1 LAKLILSAIP
11 AFQGEKIMKIRK
23 HFVTSL
29 VLSLLLGG
37 VAQAADY
44 TVTVEPNYPPAQA
57 QEVYGPLLAY
67 LSKATGQ
74 RFILKTAGNYHVFW
88 RDMRGGAATDFAFE
102 EAHFTDYRINRQR
115 FTPLARVADATK
127 FVLLVDASN
136 AEAGPNG
143 LIGRRIASM
152 SAPSLGY
159 LLLGEL
165 YKNPIAQPEI
175 QSVAAS
181 WKDGVE
187 MVFAGESDAAMVPGY
202 IAQTYPNLV
211 PVATSRDFI
220 GRAFSAS
227 PKVPMDVRK
236 KVTDAL
242 LRLHKD
248 KNLYDVINELGA
260 TQFVAATAADYA
272 GSERLLR
279 GVFGYQPLPSR
290 PGQVAPDA
298 AGTPQGI
305 SIKADKR

>member
-1 LAKLILSAIP
+1 
-11 AFQGEKIMKIRK
+11 MKIRSK
-23 HFVTSL
+23 IASAIVFST
-29 VLSLLLGG
+29 LLT
-37 VAQAADY
+37 AAANAAEY

-57 QEVYGPLLAY
+57 QEVYKPLLDY

-74 RFILKTAGNYHVFW
+74 RFILKTSGNYHVYW
-88 RDMRGGAATDFAFE
+88 RDLRGGANTDFAFE

-115 FTPLARVADATK
+115 FIPLVRVADPTK
-127 FVLLVDASN
+127 FTLLVDSSN
-136 AEAGPNG
+136 AAAGANG

-159 LLLGEL
+159 LLLNEL

-187 MVFAGESDAAMVPGY
+187 MVFAGETDAAMVPGY

-220 GRAFSAS
+220 GRAFTAN
-227 PKVPMDVRK
+227 PKVPADLRK

-248 KNLYDVINELGA
+248 KTLYDVISELGA
-260 TQFVAATAADYA
+260 TQFVPATAIDYA

-279 GVFGYQPLPSR
+279 GVFGYQPLPGR
-290 PGQVAPDA
+290 VAPA
-298 AGTPQGI
+298 ATAAPPGVQPPTQGL
-305 SIKADKR
+305 SIKAKRG

>member
-1 LAKLILSAIP
+1 MKTRNNFAIGLALALFAS
-11 AFQGEKIMKIRK
+11 
-23 HFVTSL
+23 VS
-29 VLSLLLGG
+29 
-37 VAQAADY
+37 AQAADF

-57 QEVYGPLLAY
+57 QDVYRPLLAY
-67 LSKATGQ
+67 LSKATGH
-74 RFILKTAGNYHVFW
+74 RFILKTAGNYHVYW
-88 RDMRGGAATDFAFE
+88 RDMRSGAATDFAFE
-102 EAHFTDYRINRQR
+102 EAHFTDYRANRQR
-115 FTPLARVADATK
+115 FTPLVRVQDPTK
-127 FVLLVDASN
+127 FILLVDSAN
-136 AEAGPNG
+136 ADAGANG

-187 MVFAGESDAAMVPGY
+187 MVFAGESEAAMVPGY

-236 KVTDAL
+236 KVADAL

-248 KNLYDVINELGA
+248 QSLYDVINELGA
-260 TQFVAATAADYA
+260 TQFVPAVAADFA

-279 GVFGYQPLPSR
+279 GVFGYQAKPVR
-290 PGQVAPDA
+290 PGTTAPAPGVQTA
-298 AGTPQGI
+298 APQGI
-305 SIKADKR
+305 SIKAERGR

>member
-1 LAKLILSAIP
+1 
-11 AFQGEKIMKIRK
+11 MKIRSK
-23 HFVTSL
+23 FALSL
-29 VLSLLLGG
+29 VLSMSTF
-37 VAQAADY
+37 VAAQAADF

-57 QEVYGPLLAY
+57 QDVYRPLLAY
-67 LSKATGQ
+67 LSKATGH
-74 RFILKTAGNYHVFW
+74 RFILKTAGNYHVYW

-102 EAHFTDYRINRQR
+102 EAHFTDYRVNRQR
-115 FTPLARVADATK
+115 FTPLVRVVDPTK
-127 FVLLVDASN
+127 FTLLVDASN
-136 AEAGPNG
+136 ANAGANG

-187 MVFAGESDAAMVPGY
+187 MVFAGETDAAMVPGY

-236 KVTDAL
+236 KVADAL

-248 KNLYDVINELGA
+248 KTLFDVLSELGA
-260 TQFVAATAADYA
+260 TQFVPATAADYA

-279 GVFGYQPLPSR
+279 GVFGYQPMPSR
-290 PGQVAPDA
+290 PGVTPA
-298 AGTPQGI
+298 AGSQAAPQGI
-305 SIKADKR
+305 SIKAERGG

>member
-1 LAKLILSAIP
+1 MNIRTHILVPLALL
-11 AFQGEKIMKIRK
+11 AFAGLAR
-23 HFVTSL
+23 
-29 VLSLLLGG
+29 
-37 VAQAADY
+37 AADF

-57 QEVYGPLLAY
+57 QDVYRPLLAY
-67 LSKATGQ
+67 LSKATGH
-74 RFILKTAGNYHVFW
+74 RFILKTSGNYHVYW
-88 RDMRGGAATDFAFE
+88 RDLRGGAPTDFAFE
-102 EAHFTDYRINRQR
+102 EAHFTDYRVNRQR
-115 FTPLARVADATK
+115 FTPLVRVTDPTK
-127 FVLLVDASN
+127 FTLLVDAAN
-136 AEAGPNG
+136 ADAGPNG

-187 MVFAGESDAAMVPGY
+187 MVFNSETDAAMVPGY

-227 PKVPMDVRK
+227 PRVPMDVRK
-236 KVTDAL
+236 KVADAL

-248 KNLYDVINELGA
+248 QSLYDVINELGA
-260 TQFVAATAADYA
+260 TQFVPTSAAEYA
-272 GSERLLR
+272 GNERLLR
-279 GVFGYQPLPSR
+279 GVFGYQALPTKAVPATAASA
-290 PGQVAPDA
+290 PGAAPA
-298 AGTPQGI
+298 PQQGLLFRA
-305 SIKADKR
+305 KKGG

>member
-1 LAKLILSAIP
+1 MRIRTHILVPLAL
-11 AFQGEKIMKIRK
+11 
-23 HFVTSL
+23 
-29 VLSLLLGG
+29 LLLGS
-37 VAQAADY
+37 AAKAADF

-57 QEVYGPLLAY
+57 QDVYRPLLAY
-67 LSKATGQ
+67 LSKATGH
-74 RFILKTAGNYHVFW
+74 RFVLKTSGNYHVYW
-88 RDMRGGAATDFAFE
+88 RDMRGGAQTDFAFE
-102 EAHFTDYRINRQR
+102 EAHFTDYRVNRQR
-115 FTPLARVADATK
+115 FTPLVRVADPTK
-127 FVLLVDASN
+127 FTLLVDSANSGEG
-136 AEAGPNG
+136 ANG

-187 MVFAGESDAAMVPGY
+187 MVFAGESEAAMVPGY

-227 PKVPMDVRK
+227 PRVPMDVRK
-236 KVTDAL
+236 KVADAL

-248 KNLYDVINELGA
+248 QSLFDVISELGA
-260 TQFVAATAADYA
+260 TQFVPASAGDYA
-272 GSERLLR
+272 GNERLLR

-290 PGQVAPDA
+290 PSAAPA
-298 AGTPQGI
+298 ATAVGGTEPAPQGVL
-305 SIKADKR
+305 IKAKKGG

>member
-1 LAKLILSAIP
+1 M
-11 AFQGEKIMKIRK
+11 QEG
-23 HFVTSL
+23 TY
-29 VLSLLLGG
+29 
-37 VAQAADY
+37 AD
-44 TVTVEPNYPPAQA
+44 P
-57 QEVYGPLLAY
+57 
-67 LSKATGQ
+67 
-74 RFILKTAGNYHVFW
+74 F
-88 RDMRGGAATDFAFE
+88 DFAFE
-102 EAHFTDYRINRQR
+102 EAHFTDYRVNRQR
-115 FTPLARVADATK
+115 FTPLVRVVDPTK
-127 FVLLVDASN
+127 FTLLVDSAN
-136 AEAGPNG
+136 ANAGANG

-187 MVFAGESDAAMVPGY
+187 MVFAGETDAAMVPGY

-236 KVTDAL
+236 KVADAL

-248 KNLYDVINELGA
+248 KTLFDVLSELGA
-260 TQFVAATAADYA
+260 TQFVPANAADYA

-279 GVFGYQPLPSR
+279 GVFGYQPMPSR
-290 PGQVAPDA
+290 PGATPAP
-298 AGTPQGI
+298 GTSTAPQGI
-305 SIKADKR
+305 SIKAERGG

>member
-1 LAKLILSAIP
+1 MKLRSKFAI
-11 AFQGEKIMKIRK
+11 
-23 HFVTSL
+23 SL
-29 VLSLLLGG
+29 VLSISTF
-37 VAQAADY
+37 VAAQAADF

-57 QEVYGPLLAY
+57 QDVYRPLLAY
-67 LSKATGQ
+67 LSKATGH
-74 RFILKTAGNYHVFW
+74 RFILKTAGNYHVYW

-102 EAHFTDYRINRQR
+102 EAHFTDYRVNRQR
-115 FTPLARVADATK
+115 FTPLVRVVDPTK
-127 FVLLVDASN
+127 FTLLVDSAN
-136 AEAGPNG
+136 ANAGANG

-187 MVFAGESDAAMVPGY
+187 MVFAGETEAAMVPGY

-236 KVTDAL
+236 KVADAL

-248 KNLYDVINELGA
+248 KTLFDVLSELGA
-260 TQFVAATAADYA
+260 TQFVPANAADYA

-279 GVFGYQPLPSR
+279 GVFGYQPMPSR
-290 PGQVAPDA
+290 PGAAPA
-298 AGTPQGI
+298 PGTSTTPQGI
-305 SIKADKR
+305 SIKAERGG

>member
-1 LAKLILSAIP
+1 MKNSRRILA
-11 AFQGEKIMKIRK
+11 
-23 HFVTSL
+23 
-29 VLSLLLGG
+29 SLLALLFAGS
-37 VAQAADY
+37 VAATDY

-57 QEVYGPLLAY
+57 QAVYKPLLAY

-74 RFILKTAGNYHVFW
+74 NFILKTSGNYHVYW
-88 RDMRGGAATDFAFE
+88 RDMRSAAPTDFAFE

-115 FTPLARVADATK
+115 FTPLVRVVDPTK

-136 AEAGPNG
+136 AEGGANA
-143 LIGRRIASM
+143 LIGRRITSM

-175 QSVAAS
+175 ESAASS

-187 MVFAGESDAAMVPGY
+187 MVFAQESEAAMVPGY

-211 PVATSRDFI
+211 SVATSRDFI

-227 PKVPMDVRK
+227 PKVPPDVRK

-242 LRLHKD
+242 LALHK
-248 KNLYDVINELGA
+248 NPALFDVISELGA
-260 TQFVAATAADYA
+260 TQFVPATAAEYA
-272 GSERLLR
+272 GNERLLR
-279 GVFGYQPLPSR
+279 GVFGYTPLKSR
-290 PGQVAPDA
+290 PAPA
-298 AGTPQGI
+298 ATSAPGAPAGTAPVQATGL
-305 SIKADKR
+305 SIKAKRG

>member
-1 LAKLILSAIP
+1 MTIHRKAALAV
-11 AFQGEKIMKIRK
+11 AFA
-23 HFVTSL
+23 
-29 VLSLLLGG
+29 VLYSGG
-37 VAQAADY
+37 ALAADF

-57 QEVYGPLLAY
+57 QAVYKPLLAY

-74 RFILKTAGNYHVFW
+74 HFVLKTSGNYHVYW
-88 RDMRGGAATDFAFE
+88 RDMRGAAPTDFAFE

-115 FTPLARVADATK
+115 FTPLVRVVDPTK
-127 FVLLVDASN
+127 YVLLVDSSN
-136 AEAGPNG
+136 AGGGANG

-187 MVFAGESDAAMVPGY
+187 MVFAQETDGAMVPGY

-211 PVATSRDFI
+211 SVATSRDFI

-227 PKVPMDVRK
+227 PKVPADIRT
-236 KVTDAL
+236 KVTNAL

-248 KNLYDVINELGA
+248 PALFDVISELGA
-260 TQFVAATAADYA
+260 TQFVPASAGEYA
-272 GSERLLR
+272 GNERLLR
-279 GVFGYQPLPSR
+279 GVFGYQPLKGR
-290 PGQVAPDA
+290 PAPA
-298 AGTPQGI
+298 ATSAPPGVPGTPAETPPSGL
-305 SIKADKR
+305 SIKAKRG